1 MDVTNAIR
9 SSPEGYKPDDFLP
22 LQRENF
28 DAQDI
33 GSIPDYWA
41 EVGAKL
47 LKNPRAVFSMLLLG
61 FLLLFSVLGPLLW
74 RVDPAQQD
82 LSQISQAP
90 ALYKEALVI
99 EDKRLLWKQAAQALL
114 EQEEANIFY
123 LALFDIAHTQSVKL
137 YWPEHP
143 QAAAYAV
150 YRHEYPPSGIED
162 LGLPLAELESRSDT
176 FFEDKLSL
184 ENIDYYY
191 SVLALAKDDAP
202 LEYKSLHIKP
212 VLALPYEQVKKQIQA
227 GNWQWINDRHD
238 KDNDSIHNNY
248 KKVRLSM
255 HPMGTDYLGR
265 DMMARLMSGG
275 QTSLLIALLASG
287 LFVFFGSLYG
297 AMSAYLGGRVDNVLM
312 RFADFVIALPF
323 LLFMILLKV
332 SFSLGPGESGIKVMI
347 FSLIILSWPGSARL
361 IRGQVLS
368 LREQNFI
375 LAARINGATMYYVM
389 LKHLLPNVL
398 SLVLISLSFAIPSVI
413 LTEAF
418 LSFIGLGVVPP
429 TASWGSMCQ
438 EGIKTFLFHPHELV
452 FPATLIGITVL
463 SFNLLGDSLRDA
475 LDVKV
480 E

>member
-1 MDVTNAIR
+1 MAVSNKAFPH
-9 SSPEGYKPDDFLP
+9 PEGYKPDDFLP
-22 LQRENF
+22 LQKDKLE
-28 DAQDI
+28 AQDI
-33 GSIPDYWA
+33 ASIPDYWG
-41 EVGAKL
+41 EVGTKL
-47 LKNPRAVFSMLLLG
+47 LKNPRAVFSICLLT
-61 FLLLFSVLGPLLW
+61 FMLLFSILGPLLW
-74 RVDPAQQD
+74 QVDPAQQD
-82 LSQISQAP
+82 LSQVSQAP

-99 EDKRLLWKQAAQALL
+99 EANTHSWKQAAQSLL
-114 EQEEANIFY
+114 EQEQEQEQQEENIFY
-123 LALFDIAHTQSVKL
+123 LALFDVAHTQSVKL
-137 YWPEHP
+137 YWPAHP
-143 QAAAYAV
+143 QAVAYAV
-150 YRHEYPPSGIED
+150 YRHEYVPSGIED
-162 LGLPLAELESRSDT
+162 LGLPLAELESRSAT

-184 ENIDYYY
+184 ENTDYYY
-191 SVLALAKDDAP
+191 SVVALAKHNRP
-202 LEYKSLHIKP
+202 LDYKSLHIKP
-212 VLALPYEQVKKQIQA
+212 VLALPYEQVKKQVEA
-227 GNWQWINDRHD
+227 GNWHWLDEQEAQA
-238 KDNDSIHNNY
+238 Y

-287 LFVFFGSLYG
+287 LFVLFGSLYG
-297 AMSAYLGGRVDNVLM
+297 AISAYLGGRVDNVLM

-332 SFSLGPGESGIKVMI
+332 SFSVGPGESGISVMI

-375 LAARINGATMYYVM
+375 LAARINGASLYYVM

-438 EGIKTFLFHPHELV
+438 EGIKTFLFHPHELI
-452 FPATLIGITVL
+452 FPATMIGITVL
-463 SFNLLGDSLRDA
+463 CFNLLGDSLRDA
-475 LDVKV
+475 LDVNV